1 MENIENHGL
10 EHAAEV
16 NREGEAGLQANLPE
30 RSAGAGNGS
39 VFGNSPRVVSHSS
52 GGEMDL
58 TEDTGNESEQPQAA
72 AAPQTPVAGQPG
84 KTDEE
89 ANTGSE
95 IVNNT
100 GDDLKSAQG
109 DADAASG

>member
-10 EHAAEV
+10 EHAAEA
-16 NREGEAGLQANLPE
+16 NREREAGQQANQPE
-30 RSAGAGNGS
+30 GSEGTGNGS

-58 TEDTGNESEQPQAA
+58 TEDPKTESQQPQATV
-72 AAPQTPVAGQPG
+72 PQKPEAGQPG